1 MDDARVGAGFRAVR
15 LRRRW
20 RQQDVANA
28 AGVSRATVS
37 RLERGK
43 LAPDGPRAVARVLDI
58 RLETTIRWRGGE
70 LDRLLNA
77 RHSALHESLATWF
90 RARQEWVFVPEVSF
104 SIYGER
110 GVIDVLAWHPA
121 RRALLVIE
129 LKTDVV
135 DVQELIGT
143 ADRKHR
149 LAAKVA
155 RDRGWASPAAV
166 SVWIVVLA
174 TKTNRRRVASHGSVL
189 RAAFPLDG
197 RSIRGWLRNPI
208 GSIAALSFWS
218 NVREASGKGNL
229 ASQQRVRRV
238 QARPR

>member
-1 MDDARVGAGFRAVR
+1 MDDARVGAAFRAIR

-37 RLERGK
+37 RLERGW
-43 LAPDGPRAVARVLDI
+43 LPLDGPRAIARVLDI

-77 RHSALHESLATWF
+77 RHSALHQSLATWF

-110 GVIDVLAWHPA
+110 GVIDVLAWHPG

-129 LKTDVV
+129 LKTDIV

-155 RDRGWASPAAV
+155 RERGWWASPAAV
-166 SVWIVVLA
+166 SLWIVVLA

-197 RSIRGWLRNPI
+197 RSMRGWLRDPT
-208 GSIAALSFWS
+208 GSVAAL
-218 NVREASGKGNL
+218 
-229 ASQQRVRRV
+229 
-238 QARPR
+238 

>member
-1 MDDARVGAGFRAVR
+1 MDDARVGAAFRAVR

-37 RLERGK
+37 RLERGW
-43 LAPDGPRAVARVLDI
+43 LSLDGPRAIARVLDI
-58 RLETTIRWRGGE
+58 RLEATVRWRGGE

-77 RHSALHESLATWF
+77 RHSALHESLAMWF
-90 RARQEWVFVPEVSF
+90 RARRDWVFAPEVSF

-149 LAAKVA
+149 LATKIA
-155 RDRGWASPAAV
+155 RGRGWASPAAV
-166 SVWIVVLA
+166 SLWVVVLA
-174 TKTNRRRVASHGSVL
+174 TKTNRRRVALHAAVL

-197 RSIRGWLRNPI
+197 RGMRGWLRDPT
-208 GSIAALSFWS
+208 GPVAALSFWS
-218 NVREASGKGNL
+218 NAHEANGKGNL
-229 ASQQRVRRV
+229 PSQQRVRRV
-238 QARPR
+238 HERPG